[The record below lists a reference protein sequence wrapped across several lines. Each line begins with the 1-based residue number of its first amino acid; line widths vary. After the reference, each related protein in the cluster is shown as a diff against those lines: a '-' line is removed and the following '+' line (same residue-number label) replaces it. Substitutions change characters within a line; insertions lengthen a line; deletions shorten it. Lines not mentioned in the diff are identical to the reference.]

1 MMRRFLSVLGLT
13 ALLLVLCPHGVTA
26 QTAQTTTHQLRLVHQ
41 TAFVGPNGTFTAEI
55 STGNLPA
62 TTKIDL
68 VLYNAIT
75 TRYRLDR
82 TIAGEQLGTALFS
95 SPATVLSSN
104 TATTTLSLPIGE
116 KWPAPEGGTVLSESG
131 VYPVLIEATSAN
143 GSRLDSIVTHL
154 LRLPS
159 VTTPTAPLSLAATV
173 VIDAPLEVSPE
184 GAPQLS
190 DTQIARASEQFRV
203 MTSFAATPLTLAA
216 TPFVVQALTDSG
228 NSSARPDSQAR
239 QTLSRP
245 YVSID
250 SGSLMA
256 GETGSLIEKEY
267 AAGDTILAAAF
278 EAAPDHRTL
287 VLDPSVSPAALD
299 QLALTGT
306 RSVVLQSSQLRSS
319 TVSDESAVLTNRF
332 VVEGENGTSF
342 AAMANDDTASSRFVL
357 TTDPVL
363 GAHHALAELM
373 MLHQEQ
379 PGTNRGVALTI
390 PAATETA
397 ALSEF
402 LSGLSAAT
410 GAASGSVGNTVIQ
423 PVTLDDLFA
432 RTAVATSAQK
442 PIVRDWTSNEPTELG
457 AYGTQIEQA
466 QWNLLGLKS
475 MLPEGG
481 ELIAPIERTGLA
493 SAEVTL
499 SADERT
505 ALLDNAN
512 EQLRSLTSAISLPT
526 SQKVTLTSSSGKIPL
541 VITNTLPVEA
551 RVRVT
556 VSSAKLEFPEGT
568 SYEIVLAPSSTTRTD
583 IAVTTRASG
592 AFPLDVEVAS
602 SGGGLLVASSRIDV
616 RSTAISGFG
625 LFVSVIAG
633 LFLLVW
639 WARHWRRSRRA
650 RALVI
655 ADEPSPTTSG

>member
-1 MMRRFLSVLGLT
+1 MIRRLLSVLGVA
-13 ALLLVLCPHGVTA
+13 ALLFVLCPTEATA
-26 QTAQTTTHQLRLVHQ
+26 QTGQATTHQLTLVHQ
-41 TAFVGPNGTFTAEI
+41 SAFVGPTGTFTAEI
-55 STGNLPA
+55 STGELPA
-62 TTKIDL
+62 NTKLDL
-68 VLYNAIT
+68 VLYNAVT
-75 TRYRLDR
+75 TRSRLDR
-82 TIAGEQLGTALFS
+82 TIAGEQLGTAVFS
-95 SPATVLSSN
+95 TPTIALN
-104 TATTTLSLPIGE
+104 TTRASVTLSLPISD

-131 VYPVLIEATSAN
+131 VYPVLIEATAAN

-154 LRLPS
+154 LRLP
-159 VTTPTAPLSLAATV
+159 TLGTPTTPLSLAATV
-173 VIDAPLEVSPE
+173 VVDAPFGASSD

-190 DTQIARASEQFRV
+190 DAQLARASEQFRILS
-203 MTSFAATPLTLAA
+203 TSAATPLTLAA
-216 TPFVVQALTDSG
+216 TPFAVQALTDAG
-228 NSSARPDSQAR
+228 DSSPRPDSQAR

-245 YVSID
+245 FVAID

-256 GETGSLIEKEY
+256 GERGSLIEQEY
-267 AAGDTILAAAF
+267 AAGDNVLAAAF
-278 EAAPDHRTL
+278 EAAPDHQTL

-299 QLALTGT
+299 QLARLGT
-306 RSVVLQSSQLRSS
+306 RSVVIQASQLRASIV
-319 TVSDESAVLTNRF
+319 TDESSALTNRF
-332 VVEGENGTSF
+332 LIEGENGTSF

-357 TTDPVL
+357 TTDPIL

-390 PAATETA
+390 PAATDTA

-402 LSGLSAAT
+402 LNGLSATT
-410 GAASGSVGNTVIQ
+410 GAPSGSVGNNVLQ

-432 RTAVATSAQK
+432 RTTVATSAQK

-457 AYGTQIEQA
+457 PYGTQIEQA

-481 ELIAPIERTGLA
+481 ELIAPIERTVLA

-499 SADERT
+499 NADDR
-505 ALLDNAN
+505 AAILSNAN
-512 EQLRSLTSAISLPT
+512 EQLQSLTSAISLPT
-526 SQKVTLTSSSGKIPL
+526 SQKVALTSSSGKIPL
-541 VITNTLPVEA
+541 VITNTLPIAA

-568 SYEIVLAPSSTTRTD
+568 TYEIVLEPSSTTRTD

-639 WARHWRRSRRA
+639 WARHWRRTRRA
-650 RALVI
+650 RALVV

>member
-1 MMRRFLSVLGLT
+1 MIRRFLSVLGVT
-13 ALLLVLCPHGVTA
+13 VLLLVLCPHGANA
-26 QTAQTTTHQLRLVHQ
+26 QSAQTTTHQLRLVHQ
-41 TAFVGPNGTFTAEI
+41 TAFVGPKGTFTAEI
-55 STGNLPA
+55 STGDLPA
-62 TTKIDL
+62 TTKFDL

-75 TRYRLDR
+75 TRSRLDR
-82 TIAGEQLGTALFS
+82 TIAGEQLGTALFTT
-95 SPATVLSSN
+95 PATVLSSN
-104 TATTTLSLPIGE
+104 SSSTTLSLPIGE
-116 KWPAPEGGTVLSESG
+116 QWPAPEGGTVLSESG

-159 VTTPTAPLSLAATV
+159 VTTPTTPLSLAATV
-173 VIDAPLEVSPE
+173 VIDAPLEVSSE

-203 MTSFAATPLTLAA
+203 MTSVAATPLTLAA

-228 NSSARPDSQAR
+228 SSSARPDSQAR

-256 GETGSLIEKEY
+256 GRTGSLIEKEY
-267 AAGDTILAAAF
+267 TAGDAILAATF

-287 VLDPSVSPAALD
+287 LLDPSVSPAALE

-319 TVSDESAVLTNRF
+319 TVSDESSVLTNRF
-332 VVEGENGTSF
+332 VIAGEKGTSF

-357 TTDPVL
+357 TNDPIL
-363 GAHHALAELM
+363 GAHQALAELM

-397 ALSEF
+397 ALREF
-402 LSGLSAAT
+402 LSGLSSST
-410 GAASGSVGNTVIQ
+410 GAVSGSVGNNVVQ

-442 PIVRDWTSNEPTELG
+442 PTVRDWTSNEPTELG

-466 QWNLLGLKS
+466 QWNLLGLNS

-481 ELIAPIERTGLA
+481 ELIAPIERTDLA

-499 SADERT
+499 SADERA

-512 EQLRSLTSAISLPT
+512 ARLESLTSAISLPT

-541 VITNTLPVEA
+541 VITNALPIEA

-556 VSSAKLEFPEGT
+556 VSSPKLEFPEGT
-568 SYEIVLAPSSTTRTD
+568 TYEIVLAPSSTTRTD

-616 RSTAISGFG
+616 RSTAISGLG

-639 WARHWRRSRRA
+639 WARHWRRARRA
-650 RALVI
+650 RALVV